1 MRKLPSFFALRA
13 FEAAARLE
21 SFALA
26 SEELHLTP
34 SAISHQIRGLEAY
47 FGLPLFVRRK
57 RGVALTADGARLAG
71 QLFDAFDAIESAC
84 ADLRPAGG
92 ARTLAVHSSPSFA
105 TQWLGPR
112 LPRFMAAHP
121 EIDLSMSSAADPA
134 DLLRHPELD
143 ITIAYGTPLRSQGVT
158 TEALGTE
165 EIAPLCAP
173 HLFDGAATP
182 AALAQ
187 AVLIDSRLNPVR
199 WRDWFALNG
208 AALPLRRN
216 RPSFDRASLAIA
228 AAVDGLGVALE
239 STRLA
244 AQELARGDL
253 VVPTRDRCEPV
264 LRETHFLSYRTGD
277 RRVAKIVQFR
287 AWLFAEA
294 GISAAPA
301 ASTPALPRWSPTLG

>member
-34 SAISHQIRGLEAY
+34 SAISHQIRGLEDY
-47 FGLPLFVRRK
+47 FGLPLFMRRH
-57 RGVALTADGARLAG
+57 RGVALTPDGARLAG

-84 ADLRPAGG
+84 ADLRPTQG
-92 ARTLAVHSSPSFA
+92 AQTLSVHCSPSFA

-112 LPRFMAAHP
+112 LPRFMATHP
-121 EIDLSMSSAADPA
+121 DIDLSVSSGAEPA
-134 DLLRHPELD
+134 DLLRHPDLD
-143 ITIAYGTPLRSQGVT
+143 ITIAYGTPLRSQGVV
-158 TEALGTE
+158 TEALGAE

-173 HLFDGAATP
+173 DLFDGEPTAEQ
-182 AALAQ
+182 LAQ
-187 AVLIDSRLNPVR
+187 SALIDSRLNPVR

-208 AALPLRRN
+208 AALPLRRK

-244 AQELARGDL
+244 AQELERGDL
-253 VVPTRDRCEPV
+253 VIVGAGRFAPV
-264 LRETHFLSYRTGD
+264 LRETHFLSWRTVD
-277 RRVAKIVQFR
+277 RRMPKIVRFR
-287 AWLFAEA
+287 AWLLSEA
-294 GISAAPA
+294 GLTTSPA
-301 ASTPALPRWSPTLG
+301 EPAVRAKPRS

>member
-26 SEELHLTP
+26 ADELHLTP
-34 SAISHQIRGLEAY
+34 SAISHQIRGLEDY
-47 FGLPLFVRRK
+47 FGLPLFLRRH
-57 RGVALTADGARLAG
+57 RGVALTADGTRLAA

-84 ADLRPAGG
+84 ADLRPADS

-121 EIDLSMSSAADPA
+121 DIDLSMSSSADPV
-134 DLLRHPELD
+134 DLLRHAD
-143 ITIAYGTPLRSQGVT
+143 IDIVIAYGAPLRSHGVS
-158 TEALGTE
+158 TEALGME

-173 HLFDGAATP
+173 HWFKDEPDIET
-182 AALAQ
+182 LAQ
-187 AVLIDSRLNPVR
+187 SVLIDSRLNPVR
-199 WRDWFALNG
+199 WRDWLMLNG
-208 AALPLRRN
+208 AARAEKRS

-244 AQELARGDL
+244 EQELQRGTL
-253 VVPTRDRCEPV
+253 IVPSLGSYVPV
-264 LRETHFLSYRTGD
+264 LRETHFLSYRTAD
-277 RRVAKIVQFR
+277 RRVPNIVQFR

-294 GISAAPA
+294 GV
-301 ASTPALPRWSPTLG
+301 AL

>member
-34 SAISHQIRGLEAY
+34 SAISHQIRSLEGY
-47 FGLPLFVRRK
+47 FGLPLFLRRN

-71 QLFDAFDAIESAC
+71 QLFEAFDAIESAC
-84 ADLRPAGG
+84 ADLRPTHG
-92 ARTLAVHSSPSFA
+92 APTLAVHSSPSFA

-121 EIDLSMSSAADPA
+121 EIDLSLSSAADAA

-143 ITIAYGTPLRSQGVT
+143 ITIAYGAPLRSQGVV
-158 TEALGTE
+158 TEALGME

-173 HLFDGAATP
+173 HWFEIEPTP
-182 AALAQ
+182 TDIAQ
-187 AVLIDSRLNPVR
+187 SVLIDSRLNPVR
-199 WRDWFALNG
+199 WRDWLAMNG

-244 AQELARGDL
+244 EQELQRGDL
-253 VVPTRDRCEPV
+253 VIPGAGRHQPV

-277 RRVAKIVQFR
+277 KRSPKIMQFR

-294 GISAAPA
+294 GIAAAPLGAVEIA
-301 ASTPALPRWSPTLG
+301 ASGRVLGH

>member
-26 SEELHLTP
+26 ADELHLTP
-34 SAISHQIRGLEAY
+34 SAISHQIRGLEDY
-47 FGLPLFVRRK
+47 FGLPLFLRRN
-57 RGVALTADGARLAG
+57 RGVALTADGMRLAG

-84 ADLRPAGG
+84 ADLRPVSS

-112 LPRFMAAHP
+112 LPRFMASHP
-121 EIDLSMSSAADPA
+121 DIDLSMSSAAEPI
-134 DLLRHPELD
+134 DLLRHPEVD
-143 ITIAYGTPLRSQGVT
+143 ISIAYGNPLRSQGVT
-158 TEALGTE
+158 TEALGQE

-173 HLFDGAATP
+173 AWQNQVPDMAM
-182 AALAQ
+182 LAQ
-187 AVLIDSRLNPVR
+187 SVLIDSRLNPVR
-199 WRDWFALNG
+199 WRDWLALNG
-208 AALPLRRN
+208 AERPSRRS

-244 AQELARGDL
+244 EQELQRGTL
-253 VVPTRDRCEPV
+253 VIPCAGTYTPV
-264 LRETHFLSYRTGD
+264 LRETHFLSYRTVD
-277 RRVAKIVQFR
+277 RRLPNVMQFR

-294 GISAAPA
+294 GI
-301 ASTPALPRWSPTLG
+301 TP

>member
-34 SAISHQIRGLEAY
+34 SAISHQIRSLEDY
-47 FGLPLFVRRK
+47 FGLPLFLRRH
-57 RGVALTADGARLAG
+57 RGVALTADGTRLAG
-71 QLFDAFDAIESAC
+71 QLFEAFDAIESAC
-84 ADLRPAGG
+84 ADLLPTHG
-92 ARTLAVHSSPSFA
+92 APTLAVHSSPSFA

-112 LPRFMAAHP
+112 LPRFMATHP
-121 EIDLSMSSAADPA
+121 EIDLSLSSAAEPA
-134 DLLRHPELD
+134 DLLRRPELD
-143 ITIAYGTPLRSQGVT
+143 IAISYGAPLRSQGVI
-158 TEALGTE
+158 TEALGME

-173 HLFDGAATP
+173 RWFDEDPGP
-182 AALAQ
+182 AEIAQ
-187 AVLIDSRLNPVR
+187 SVLIDSRLNPVR
-199 WRDWFALNG
+199 WRDWLAMNG

-244 AQELARGDL
+244 AQELERGEL
-253 VVPTRDRCEPV
+253 VIPGAGRYQPV
-264 LRETHFLSYRTGD
+264 LRETHFLSYRTVD
-277 RRVAKIVQFR
+277 KRALKIAQFR

-294 GISAAPA
+294 GIGVVANIAP
-301 ASTPALPRWSPTLG
+301 PTVSLGR

>member
-34 SAISHQIRGLEAY
+34 SAISHQIRGLEDH
-47 FGLPLFVRRK
+47 FGLPLFKRRH

-84 ADLRPAGG
+84 ADLRPAAG
-92 ARTLAVHSSPSFA
+92 AQTLAVHCSPSFA

-121 EIDLSMSSAADPA
+121 DIELSMSSAAEPA

-143 ITIAYGTPLRSQGVT
+143 IAIAYGAPLRSQGVT

-165 EIAPLCAP
+165 QIAPLCAP
-173 HLFDGAATP
+173 GLFDGDPTAEELSQSA
-182 AALAQ
+182 
-187 AVLIDSRLNPVR
+187 LIDSRLNPVR

-208 AALPLRRN
+208 TALPLRRK

-244 AQELARGDL
+244 AHELERGDL
-253 VVPTRDRCEPV
+253 VVVGAGRFAPV
-264 LRETHFLSYRTGD
+264 LRETHFLSWRTVD
-277 RRVAKIVQFR
+277 KRLPKIVRFR
-287 AWLFAEA
+287 AWLLAEA
-294 GISAAPA
+294 GM
-301 ASTPALPRWSPTLG
+301 TTALPEAIARVHSRA